1 MSIRYRKVQNKNK
14 KSAAYGKWYG
24 KSVIL
29 DTIKTKDLA
38 KEISHSTT
46 VTYADVLAVLAE
58 VSEAMKRHLQN
69 SHKVVL
75 DGLGS
80 FKVGVKS
87 IGADSREQFDGRQII
102 GYRIVYT
109 PERFFNASGTNEE
122 GKPTGVYVKNLLEG
136 VTAKELALADP
147 TGEGKTPTD
156 AAEGDDHSTVPG
168 A

>member
-24 KSVIL
+24 KAVIL

-38 KEISHSTT
+38 QEISHSTT

-58 VSEAMKRHLQN
+58 TTEAMKRHLQN

-87 IGADSREQFDGRQII
+87 IGADTREHFDGKQIV

-109 PERFFNASGTNEE
+109 PERFFSASGTNEE

-136 VTAKELALADP
+136 ITVKELSLSGLS
-147 TGEGKTPTD
+147 GEAQSDD
-156 AAEGDDHSTVPG
+156 AASDDQSTVPG